1 MKSKTTHVMFW
12 LLGQRSFMVLLT
24 MKLKCDKVWSTHIT
38 PIVKLAGNLEMIAN
52 IQRDHLSHRYFLFK
66 YVLFNDQSEKW

>member
-1 MKSKTTHVMFW
+1 M
-12 LLGQRSFMVLLT
+12 L
-24 MKLKCDKVWSTHIT
+24 LKCDKVWSTHIT
-38 PIVKLAGNLEMIAN
+38 PMVKLAGNLEMIAN